1 MSGSPTRHR
10 PRAPTH
16 RRDRVPRVKALV
28 LGGTGML
35 GHKVS
40 EVFSSRFD
48 TWSTVRSAPQSNGI
62 LPAERVIPGVHVEDL
77 DTVAVAVAT
86 ARPDVIVNCVGIVK
100 QLAAAKAAIPS
111 IEVNA
116 LFPHR
121 LAKLA
126 ESVGAQMIQI
136 STDCVFSGRKGF
148 YSEGDEPDPVDLYG
162 RTKQLGETECEHTLT
177 VRTSIVGRELTG
189 ANGLLEWFLLQSGS
203 VRGFRRA
210 IFSGVTTRTLA
221 ETLALVIEEHPTL
234 NGVWHVASEP
244 INKYDLLREFAR
256 VNHRDLRIEPDDSVE
271 IDRSLNDKRFRA
283 ATQTTR
289 PAWPEMLDEL
299 TRDPTPYEELRA
311 IAC

>member
-1 MSGSPTRHR
+1 
-10 PRAPTH
+10 
-16 RRDRVPRVKALV
+16 VKVLV
-28 LGGTGML
+28 LGGFGML
-35 GHKVS
+35 GHKVC
-40 EVFSSRFD
+40 EVFSARFD
-48 TWSTVRSAPQSNGI
+48 LWVTVRSAPAGVEVAAVERTI
-62 LPAERVIPGVHVEDL
+62 TEVRAEDFES
-77 DTVAVAVAT
+77 VALAVT
-86 ARPDVIVNCVGIVK
+86 DVRPDVIVNCIGIVK
-100 QLAAAKAAIPS
+100 QLAAAKSAIPS

-121 LAKLA
+121 VAKLA
-126 ESVGAQMIQI
+126 ESLDARMIQI

-162 RTKQLGETECEHTLT
+162 RTKLLGETEYEHTLT

-210 IFSGVTTRTLA
+210 IFSGLTTRALA

-244 INKYDLLREFAR
+244 INKYDLLGEFAR
-256 VNHRDLRIEPDDSVE
+256 VYHRDVRIEPDDSVE
-271 IDRSLNDKRFRA
+271 IDRSLDDKRFRA
-283 ATQTTR
+283 ATQITQ

-299 TRDPTPYEELRA
+299 ARDPTPYEELRA